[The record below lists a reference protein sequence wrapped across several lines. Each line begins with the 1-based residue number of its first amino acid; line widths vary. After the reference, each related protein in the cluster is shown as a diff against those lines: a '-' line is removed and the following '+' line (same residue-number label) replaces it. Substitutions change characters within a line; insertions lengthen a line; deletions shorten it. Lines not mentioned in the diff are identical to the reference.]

1 MVSSYRRCCCISPV
15 RLTKQDVD
23 LKTPQV
29 FLSFSLSPSTLVF
42 LSVTMG
48 NYSSAL
54 IPDTDEFDSIVSLA
68 EKLNEQV
75 AHAADERL
83 QSELQSLVTLTMEVE
98 RKENQSEELDSS
110 STTSFQQENS
120 EEPSQN
126 GSALPAAK
134 SKSALTQS
142 SPSSAAPSFSSLL
155 PKALSAVLH
164 ATLPPRYSS
173 VPRPIRNPPNLEQLQ
188 TELRELRANFEQM
201 KSQHNKEIKLLMN
214 ELDEEKRIRL
224 TLQMEVQRMK
234 KHMSK

>member
-1 MVSSYRRCCCISPV
+1 MFSSTGCTELTVLLISAP
-15 RLTKQDVD
+15 LTCSDLLFVDVD

-68 EKLNEQV
+68 EKLNEQ
-75 AHAADERL
+75 
-83 QSELQSLVTLTMEVE
+83 VTLTMEVE

>member
-68 EKLNEQV
+68 EKLNEQ
-75 AHAADERL
+75 
-83 QSELQSLVTLTMEVE
+83 VTLTMEVE